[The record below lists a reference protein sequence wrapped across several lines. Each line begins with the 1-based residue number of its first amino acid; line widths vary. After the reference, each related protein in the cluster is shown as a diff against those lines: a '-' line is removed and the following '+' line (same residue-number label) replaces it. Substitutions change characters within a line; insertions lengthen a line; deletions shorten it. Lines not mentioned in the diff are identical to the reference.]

1 MAKKKRTKAQRSAAA
16 KESWERRRAA
26 AALAAVPKFN
36 PRGLPLPAAKE
47 FLPVPAVPPVTISVT
62 KEGAD
67 YYVGI
72 NNNGSLHRVRV
83 AAETLKSMALDALR
97 II

>member
-26 AALAAVPKFN
+26 AALATVPKFN
-36 PRGLPLPAAKE
+36 PRGLPAAVAKE